1 MGDPNR
7 RALRPGS
14 AISNMQEAEPVVI
27 FPNFSAAE
35 LYGGCSFAAE
45 CDCVFLVNCH
55 GGYVYIQTHY
65 YK

>member
-1 MGDPNR
+1 
-7 RALRPGS
+7 
-14 AISNMQEAEPVVI
+14 MQEAEPVDI
-27 FPNFSAAE
+27 LPNLSAAE